1 MSENV
6 LPGILAAVA
15 RKIRAEFDENS
26 FVEHRGSKGS
36 VREDSLV
43 AVLRK
48 YLPQHVLVTGSS
60 EIIDSTG
67 QRSGQCDIVIHD
79 AKAPP
84 VFGATGFQILPIECV
99 YAVIEVKSNLTW
111 VELEK
116 SCKNLARIKRMPKI
130 AYHANQQL
138 LAPQRQQYG
147 RTYSHCPTMG
157 FIFAYN
163 SSDLWRMSNNL
174 LSLFRRTPVEQRL
187 DGAWVLGKGSYN
199 WLQAEP
205 GDSFVPFAEPRA
217 RLAVLDVDP
226 EQDVILN
233 MVMVLNTV
241 MSLVF
246 MPPFDFIRYAAS
258 ADLGKN
264 GRSRTFE

>member
-26 FVEHRGSKGS
+26 YIEHRGSKGS

-48 YLPQHVLVTGSS
+48 YLPQHVLVTGSC
-60 EIIDSTG
+60 EIIDSIG

-84 VFGATGFQILPIECV
+84 IFGATGFQILPIECV

-111 VELEK
+111 AELEK
-116 SCKNLARIKRMPKI
+116 SCRNLARIKRMPKV
-130 AYHANQQL
+130 AYHANQQV

-147 RTYSHCPTMG
+147 QTYPHCPTTG
-157 FIFAYN
+157 FIFGYD
-163 SSDLWRMSNNL
+163 SSDLWGMSDNL
-174 LSLFRRTPVEQRL
+174 IGLCREMPVAERL

-205 GDSFVPFAEPRA
+205 SDSFVPFAEPRA
-217 RLAVLDVDP
+217 RLAILDSDP

-233 MVMVLNTV
+233 MVIILNTV

-246 MPPFDFIRYAAS
+246 MPPFDLIQYAAS
-258 ADLGKN
+258 AELGRN
-264 GRSRTFE
+264 GRSRAFE